1 MDSTKCLA
9 CGLVNPSSALACKRC
24 HATLDHPFSPSV
36 QEPVPQFAEP
46 EPQFQRYWPQE
57 ETPRTSYRWA
67 VNAVIVSIV
76 LFFVTTFLVYVW
88 TMVTTAVAEAS
99 KGWSDF
105 TPEQMHQIGRRVGLL
120 CLVEFGAVWLFFY
133 RGKDNR

>member
-9 CGLVNPSSALACKRC
+9 CGLVNLSDALVCKRC
-24 HATLDHPFSPSV
+24 HAPLSHSFSP
-36 QEPVPQFAEP
+36 PVGEP

-57 ETPRTSYRWA
+57 QATRTSYRWA
-67 VNAVIVSIV
+67 VQALVVSVV

-88 TMVTTAVAEAS
+88 SMITTAVAETS

-105 TPEQMHQIGRRVGLL
+105 TPDQLQQIGRTVGVL
-120 CLVEFGAVWLFFY
+120 CLIEFPIVWFLFY